1 MYNFF
6 TVFVLFAGFVEFVGT
21 VVLVTV
27 PFAGF
32 VVFVEAG
39 RTGVVPLT
47 GFVDFEVALEVAFA
61 GLVVF

>member
-1 MYNFF
+1 VEELKILNNFF
-6 TVFVLFAGFVEFVGT
+6 TVFVLFAGFVELLGT

-39 RTGVVPLT
+39 
-47 GFVDFEVALEVAFA
+47 
-61 GLVVF
+61 

>member
-6 TVFVLFAGFVEFVGT
+6 TVFLLFAGFVEFVGT
-21 VVLVTV
+21 VVLLTV

-39 RTGVVPLT
+39 WTGVVPLT
-47 GFVDFEVALEVAFA
+47 GLVEFEVVLEVAFA
-61 GLVVF
+61 GLVAF

>member
-1 MYNFF
+1 
-6 TVFVLFAGFVEFVGT
+6 VLFFGFLEFVGT

-39 RTGVVPLT
+39 WTGVVPLT
-47 GFVDFEVALEVAFA
+47 GLVEFEVVLEVAFA
-61 GLVVF
+61 GLVAF